1 MQIITSKDNENIKS
15 IKKLKERKYRDLNNE
30 YIIEGIKIL
39 KEAIQ
44 EKAVIKK
51 IVICEECLANN
62 IIDDKLLY
70 EIAKYDCLYVSKKI
84 FEGLTDV
91 SKPQGILAVVE
102 KNNKKDINY
111 NEDIIVALDGLQDPG
126 NLGTILRTLDSA
138 NLSQV
143 IVSKDTVEA
152 YNPKVVRSTMG
163 AIFRVNIVEAE
174 NLKETLKEM
183 KRHKYKVMC
192 TDLTASKNIY
202 EIDYNKKIL
211 VIGNEANGISKDLL
225 DMADEK
231 IIIPMLGK
239 TESLNASVATSII
252 VYEYVRRKI
261 GIRIGIRGRS
271 LNPCIYCNIIKIKNT
286 AFNYE
291 LTKKYLN
298 F

>member
-62 IIDDKLLY
+62 IIDEKLLY

-143 IVSKDTVEA
+143 IVSKDTVDA

-202 EIDYNKKIL
+202 EIDYYKKIL
-211 VIGNEANGISKDLL
+211 VIGNEANGISKELL

-271 LNPCIYCNIIKIKNT
+271 LNPD
-286 AFNYE
+286 
-291 LTKKYLN
+291 L
-298 F
+298 

>member
-143 IVSKDTVEA
+143 IVSKDTVDA

-202 EIDYNKKIL
+202 EVDYTKKIL
-211 VIGNEANGISKDLL
+211 VIGNESNGISKELL

>member
-62 IIDDKLLY
+62 IIDEKLLY

-143 IVSKDTVEA
+143 VVSKDTVDA

-211 VIGNEANGISKDLL
+211 VIGNEANGISKELL

-271 LNPCIYCNIIKIKNT
+271 LNP
-286 AFNYE
+286 
-291 LTKKYLN
+291 YL
-298 F
+298 

>member
-30 YIIEGIKIL
+30 YIIEGVKIL

-62 IIDDKLLY
+62 IIDEKLLY

-143 IVSKDTVEA
+143 IVSKDTVDA

-211 VIGNEANGISKDLL
+211 VIGNEANGISKELL
-225 DMADEK
+225 DMTDEK

-261 GIRIGIRGRS
+261 GIRIGVWGRS
-271 LNPCIYCNIIKIKNT
+271 LNPD
-286 AFNYE
+286 
-291 LTKKYLN
+291 L
-298 F
+298 

>member
-62 IIDDKLLY
+62 IIDEKLLY

-143 IVSKDTVEA
+143 VVSKDTVDA

-211 VIGNEANGISKDLL
+211 VIGNEANGISKELL

-271 LNPCIYCNIIKIKNT
+271 LNPD
-286 AFNYE
+286 
-291 LTKKYLN
+291 L
-298 F
+298 

>member
-62 IIDDKLLY
+62 IIDEKLLY

-143 IVSKDTVEA
+143 VVSKDTVDA

-163 AIFRVNIVEAE
+163 AIFRVNIVETE

-211 VIGNEANGISKDLL
+211 VIGNEANGISKELL

-271 LNPCIYCNIIKIKNT
+271 LNPDI
-286 AFNYE
+286 
-291 LTKKYLN
+291 
-298 F
+298 

>member
-62 IIDDKLLY
+62 IIDEKLLY

-111 NEDIIVALDGLQDPG
+111 TEDIIVALDGLQDPG

-143 IVSKDTVEA
+143 IVSKDTVDA

-163 AIFRVNIVEAE
+163 AIFRVNIVETE

-202 EIDYNKKIL
+202 EVDYTKKIL
-211 VIGNEANGISKDLL
+211 VIGNESNGISKELL

-261 GIRIGIRGRS
+261 GIRIGIWGRS
-271 LNPCIYCNIIKIKNT
+271 LNP
-286 AFNYE
+286 
-291 LTKKYLN
+291 YL
-298 F
+298 

>member
-62 IIDDKLLY
+62 IIDEKLLY

-143 IVSKDTVEA
+143 VVSKDTVDA

-163 AIFRVNIVEAE
+163 AIFRVNIVETE

-202 EIDYNKKIL
+202 EVDYTKKIL
-211 VIGNEANGISKDLL
+211 VIGNESNGISKELL

-271 LNPCIYCNIIKIKNT
+271 LNPDI
-286 AFNYE
+286 
-291 LTKKYLN
+291 
-298 F
+298 

>member
-211 VIGNEANGISKDLL
+211 VIGNEANGISKELL

-261 GIRIGIRGRS
+261 GIRIEIRIGIRIGIRGRS
-271 LNPCIYCNIIKIKNT
+271 LNPD
-286 AFNYE
+286 
-291 LTKKYLN
+291 L
-298 F
+298 

>member
-143 IVSKDTVEA
+143 IVSKDTVDA

-261 GIRIGIRGRS
+261 GIRGRS

>member
-62 IIDDKLLY
+62 IIDEKLLY

-143 IVSKDTVEA
+143 VVSKDTVDA

-163 AIFRVNIVEAE
+163 AIFRVNIVETE

-202 EIDYNKKIL
+202 EVDYTKKIL
-211 VIGNEANGISKDLL
+211 VIGNESNGISKELL

-271 LNPCIYCNIIKIKNT
+271 LNP
-286 AFNYE
+286 
-291 LTKKYLN
+291 YL
-298 F
+298 

>member
-62 IIDDKLLY
+62 IIDEKLLY

-143 IVSKDTVEA
+143 IVSKDTVDP

-202 EIDYNKKIL
+202 EIDYTKKIL
-211 VIGNEANGISKDLL
+211 VIGNEANGISKELL

-261 GIRIGIRGRS
+261 GIRIGIWGRS
-271 LNPCIYCNIIKIKNT
+271 LNP
-286 AFNYE
+286 
-291 LTKKYLN
+291 YL
-298 F
+298 

>member
-62 IIDDKLLY
+62 IIDEKLLY

-143 IVSKDTVEA
+143 VVSKDTVDA

-211 VIGNEANGISKDLL
+211 VIGNEANGISKELL

-261 GIRIGIRGRS
+261 GIRGPFLKS
-271 LNPCIYCNIIKIKNT
+271 LFVNKNT
-286 AFNYE
+286 VYFSVYCVFVGA
-291 LTKKYLN
+291 LA
-298 F
+298 